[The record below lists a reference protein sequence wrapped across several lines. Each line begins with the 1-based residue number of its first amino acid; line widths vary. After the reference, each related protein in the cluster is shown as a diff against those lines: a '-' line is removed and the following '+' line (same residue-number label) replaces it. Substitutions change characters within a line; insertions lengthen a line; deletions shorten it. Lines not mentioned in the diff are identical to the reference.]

1 MKYMKQF
8 LIILIITAMGEVS
21 HALIPLPIPGSI
33 YGLLLMLLCLMTGIV
48 KLHQVEEAAGFLIN
62 IMPILFLPATS
73 ALIDSW
79 ETMRGMLLPLL
90 VISIVTTMV
99 VVVAS
104 GKVTD
109 LLMQREKE
117 ESDTKDTTGGAP

>member
-8 LIILIITAMGEVS
+8 LIILIITAIGEVS

-48 KLHQVEEAAGFLIN
+48 KLYQVEEAAGFLIN

-109 LLMQREKE
+109 LLMQREKG